1 MADQITIKRFKVQSV
16 PIYLNTGVDDRRPVY
31 LTGNFNNWRAADP
44 SYALERVD
52 YGRYFIDFS
61 FSDADLPIYYK
72 YVKGSWGDEE
82 LDIYGNPSE
91 PRIIR
96 KYRKKVVDYVPRWRA
111 DNLACAPG
119 SLPEKFMIEE
129 DFEIPQLGKR
139 RRIWALLPSDY
150 HRSNK
155 LYPVL
160 YLQDAQNL
168 FDENAPF
175 GNWGIDQK
183 MGVLKEMGYGDLII
197 VAIEH
202 GGKDRIKEYLPFE
215 TKQFGP
221 GEGKK
226 YARFLTKT
234 LKPYV
239 DKKFRVKKH
248 RESTGIG
255 GSSMGGLISA
265 FTGLMYPEVF
275 SKWMIFSPAL
285 WLSSEIFSRVIHYNS
300 RLTTQVYL
308 YGGVEESAS
317 METDLQLFSDIL
329 HQKANGDQI
338 ITYNLSLHPSA
349 GHNEKFWGQEFPKAI
364 KWLYF
369 NQ

>member
-1 MADQITIKRFKVQSV
+1 MDHRISFEKYDVRSI
-16 PIYLNTGVDDRRPVY
+16 PIYLNTGVDDHRPVY
-31 LTGNFNNWRAADP
+31 LTGNFNNWQAADP
-44 SYALERVD
+44 LYAFKRVE
-52 YGRYFIDFS
+52 YGRYFFEFSLSDLDF
-61 FSDADLPIYYK
+61 PIYYK
-72 YVKGSWGDEE
+72 YVKGDWGDEE
-82 LDIYGNPSE
+82 VDIFGNPSE
-91 PRIIR
+91 PRTFALD
-96 KYRKKVVDYVPRWRA
+96 RKKIVDYVPRWRT
-111 DNLACAPG
+111 DSLACRPG
-119 SLPEKFMIEE
+119 SLPKKYIIEE

-150 HRSNK
+150 HQRKKS
-155 LYPVL
+155 YPVL

-226 YARFLTKT
+226 YARFLTST

-239 DKKFRVKKH
+239 DNKFRVLSH
-248 RESTGIG
+248 RNNTGIG

-265 FTGLMYPEVF
+265 FTGIMYPEIF
-275 SKWMIFSPAL
+275 SKWMIFSPSL
-285 WLSSEIFSRVIHYNS
+285 WLSSEIFSRVIHYNN
-300 RLTTQVYL
+300 RLVTQVYL
-308 YGGVEESAS
+308 YGGKEESAS
-317 METDLQLFSDIL
+317 MEPDLKLFSDIL
-329 HQKANGDQI
+329 KRKSSGNKLI
-338 ITYNLSLHPSA
+338 KYNLSIHPSA
-349 GHNEKFWGQEFPKAI
+349 GHNEKFWGEEFPKAI